1 MLHTPPMSTM
11 AALDVGGEREPHSPH
26 SPHPHSPLTP
36 SGEEYYDDEPDE
48 EWKTARREMI
58 ADSFQE
64 MIQEAK
70 ARLERKLQS
79 LRGAEGMDDAERE
92 AEKDFLVEE
101 FQGETA
107 VIKALAKDEFQHALT
122 RERLMRRLRRDS
134 PPRTPTTAGAGM
146 GTGTAGKTNHEQQ
159 QPNPTINNQ
168 SLRLDLEQEQAAT
181 LKATN
186 ANVEAAFQNLIKPTD
201 SDAPTAESKEKL
213 DKGKNFN
220 PDAGALAIKIT
231 RLPAEPAVNGNVG
244 WVKAS
249 DAARKHDLAVRQSK
263 TEAAQIAAPPPPPQK
278 KWVSASDAARRTT
291 QRRIE

>member
-1 MLHTPPMSTM
+1 
-11 AALDVGGEREPHSPH
+11 
-26 SPHPHSPLTP
+26 
-36 SGEEYYDDEPDE
+36 
-48 EWKTARREMI
+48 
-58 ADSFQE
+58 
-64 MIQEAK
+64 
-70 ARLERKLQS
+70 
-79 LRGAEGMDDAERE
+79 
-92 AEKDFLVEE
+92 
-101 FQGETA
+101 
-107 VIKALAKDEFQHALT
+107 
-122 RERLMRRLRRDS
+122 
-134 PPRTPTTAGAGM
+134 
-146 GTGTAGKTNHEQQ
+146 
-159 QPNPTINNQ
+159 
-168 SLRLDLEQEQAAT
+168 LEQEQAAT